1 MPCDETQDAVFL
13 VWHTAKMS
21 GALTDGSA
29 TAENWRI
36 PTANVTKFEIEVPNQ
51 PALRVIPVSKSY
63 WKRDSYNAFVHN

>member
-1 MPCDETQDAVFL
+1 
-13 VWHTAKMS
+13 MS

-63 WKRDSYNAFVHN
+63 WKRDSYNACVHN